1 MKNKILKTVCL
12 GVSMSSLFIT
22 SCQPDLNEV
31 WRRFDKIE
39 KRVAVLENKVNDN
52 VQAIRKL
59 AEAENRRKAIASVVE
74 KEQQGNTGFEISFT
88 DGSKIFIQNGK
99 DGRNGINGSNGRDG
113 VDGKTPLIEIKK
125 DIDGIYYWTINGKWL
140 MADGKKVR
148 VTGENGRDGKD
159 GINGTNGRDGQ
170 NGANG
175 ITPKFKFENNKWY
188 VSYDNEKNWREL
200 GNFDESNGKNTI
212 VDVSFQNNK
221 ITIKLSNGQ
230 TFTFDGKLTAI
241 DIPNGTTII
250 NDEQYFGMTTITSV
264 TIPNTV
270 KWIGTKAFYGCTLL
284 SSINIPS
291 SVKYIDELAFANCH
305 QLHLIKFEGKE
316 PPMIDYSQSMEDGSI
331 PVPSQDK
338 LSFYNVPE
346 NVVVYVPKG
355 CKKKYMSILS
365 LNFRDKQVFEYD

>member
-12 GVSMSSLFIT
+12 GVSMSSLFMT

-39 KRVAVLENKVNDN
+39 KRVAFLENKVNDN
-52 VQAIRKL
+52 VKAIRKL

-74 KEQQGNTGFEISFT
+74 KEQQGSTGFEISFT

-148 VTGENGRDGKD
+148 VTGENGRDG
-159 GINGTNGRDGQ
+159 Q

-230 TFTFDGKLTAI
+230 TLTFDGKLTAI

-250 NDEQYFGMTTITSV
+250 NDEQYLGMTNITSV

-270 KWIGTKAFYGCTLL
+270 KIIGTKAFYECTKL
-284 SSINIPS
+284 SSIIIPS
-291 SVKYIDELAFANCH
+291 SVKYIEELAFGNCN
-305 QLHLIKFEGKE
+305 QLYLIKFEGKE
-316 PPMIDYSQSMEDGSI
+316 PPMIDFSQSMEDNSI
-331 PVPSQDK
+331 SVTPQDR
-338 LSFYNVPE
+338 LSFYNVHE

-365 LNFRDKQVFEYD
+365 LNFRDNQVFEYD